1 MYPLLKHNDMVIVA
15 PLSAERLKTG
25 NIVVFKK
32 DAPEYIV
39 HRLVKRTGG
48 GKMLF
53 RGDGYNL
60 PLELIGTN
68 AVVGKV
74 TGRIRAGELI
84 RVSRSKECGSWAIA
98 MIKERVKRLLMKGQ
112 RVVQEDSTSVSDY
125 L

>member
-1 MYPLLKHNDMVIVA
+1 MVIVA